1 MSSATSP
8 LDPITLEIIWN
19 GLKSINDE
27 SWITIQKSAF
37 STNIKERHDHSTAI
51 ADARGRLIA
60 QAEMALPIHL
70 ASLLDLMRILVTRYG
85 SDIADGDLFI
95 ANDPHVA
102 GGTHLPDI
110 NMAMPVFAEG
120 RLVAFVSNLA
130 HHADVGG
137 AARGSMSGG
146 MSEIYQEGL
155 RIPVMRLYSR
165 GELDSELF
173 DLLLLNMRLPAERRG
188 DLNAQIAACRLG
200 VDRMKQLFTRYG
212 TNTVEC
218 AFGQIL
224 ERTAKRMRTGIAA
237 IPDGSY
243 RFEDVLDDDGLKERN
258 VKFALEVRKLGE
270 RIVCDFTGSS
280 PQVPGN
286 VNLTLNAVQSSV
298 CYALKAMLDPDLPN
312 NQAAIDAVEI
322 IAPAG
327 TVANCLPPAAVAL
340 RANTCQ
346 RVIDVV
352 IGALADVLPGQAIG
366 AANGANT
373 SIVFAG
379 MDPRSGTPYI
389 YLETLGGGMG
399 GRNDRDG
406 KDGVQVHITNTS
418 NLPVEAIEMEYPLR
432 VEEYAL
438 VADSGGAGRFR
449 GGMGLRRCVR
459 PVGHV
464 CEFNGVGERFRH
476 APWGIFGGE
485 PGLRGRFQLQ
495 RDGSL
500 SELPPKTGRMELGP
514 DQIVVVETPGAGGYG
529 PARERNFA
537 DVERDRRSAKFTAA
551 YLARHYGPGAPE
563 PHVKQPVA
571 QRTVVQPVREEP
583 DSS

>member
-1 MSSATSP
+1 MSPPTPP
-8 LDPITLEIIWN
+8 LDAITLEIVWN

-27 SWITIQKSAF
+27 FWITIQKSAF

-51 ADARGRLIA
+51 ADARGRLIT

-85 SDIADGDLFI
+85 GDIADGDLFI

-110 NMAMPVFAEG
+110 NMAMPVFVEG

-155 RIPVMRLYSR
+155 RIPVMRLYR
-165 GELDSELF
+165 AGELDSELF
-173 DLLLLNMRLPAERRG
+173 ELLLLNMRLPAERRG

-200 VDRMKQLFTRYG
+200 VDRMKQLFARYG
-212 TNTVEC
+212 SKTVEC

-224 ERTAKRMRTGIAA
+224 ERTAKRMRAGIAA

-258 VKFALEVRKLGE
+258 VKFALEVRKAGE
-270 RIVCDFTGSS
+270 RIVFDFTGSS

-327 TVANCLPPAAVAL
+327 SRQLPAPGRSRPQGQYLPARHRRGHRRTCRCTPTGDRGCQRSKHQHGVCRRRPAQRRTLCLPRNPRRRYGRPQRPRWQGRCAGAYHQHVEPA
-340 RANTCQ
+340 
-346 RVIDVV
+346 
-352 IGALADVLPGQAIG
+352 G
-366 AANGANT
+366 
-373 SIVFAG
+373 
-379 MDPRSGTPYI
+379 
-389 YLETLGGGMG
+389 
-399 GRNDRDG
+399 
-406 KDGVQVHITNTS
+406 
-418 NLPVEAIEMEYPLR
+418 
-432 VEEYAL
+432 
-438 VADSGGAGRFR
+438 
-449 GGMGLRRCVR
+449 
-459 PVGHV
+459 
-464 CEFNGVGERFRH
+464 
-476 APWGIFGGE
+476 
-485 PGLRGRFQLQ
+485 
-495 RDGSL
+495 
-500 SELPPKTGRMELGP
+500 
-514 DQIVVVETPGAGGYG
+514 
-529 PARERNFA
+529 
-537 DVERDRRSAKFTAA
+537 
-551 YLARHYGPGAPE
+551 
-563 PHVKQPVA
+563 
-571 QRTVVQPVREEP
+571 
-583 DSS
+583 